1 MTEDVPRVNNADC
14 GSKRGGGLSA
24 HPAVAEEKTQGQNEP
39 SDRSETTPSLT
50 PVSRLLSLSALL
62 WIWTSDPRL
71 LANARAVRTR
81 K

>member
-1 MTEDVPRVNNADC
+1 MNDADC
-14 GSKRGGGLSA
+14 GSKRGAGLSA
-24 HPAVAEEKTQGQNEP
+24 QSGVAEERTQGPNAP
-39 SDRSETTPSLT
+39 SDRSGTKPSLT

-62 WIWTSDPRL
+62 RIWTSDPRL